1 MAKEVITTDQL
12 KYYRLVS
19 NNDQRSKDR
28 WTKCFSWYPGRQKIE
43 FSRIPQI
50 YCDSRHRYGDEVF
63 MKYARSKRLNN
74 KHTITISPVDAANT
88 LENDQDEKWVNVNS
102 DAKVPAT
109 TNGEYGRFKPN
120 RMHYC

>member
-28 WTKCFSWYPGRQKIE
+28 WTKCFSWYPGRQNIE

-50 YCDSRHRYGDEVF
+50 YCDSRHRYGDELF
-63 MKYARSKRLNN
+63 LKYARSKRLNN
-74 KHTITISPVDAANT
+74 KHTIVITPEEAANMS
-88 LENDQDEKWVNVNS
+88 ENDEVDNATNVNS
-102 DAKVPAT
+102 EAKVPPT
-109 TNGEYGRFKPN
+109 TNGEYGRFKPTK
-120 RMHYC
+120 MHYC